1 MISKITLIAFLSLIM
16 SNAFGYVFVSQNQA
30 YVGFSGGYGG
40 MLTYQPSVIPTSAG
54 NSTNYTGVNL
64 RKGVSYRVQTGY
76 LWAVGHDQYG
86 LELGYMGYPRN
97 TYDIDSVTPS
107 LVYKGHTSDLLVV
120 LRHNYNDGWNIAA
133 KIGAAYVT
141 QKLENP
147 QATDIQ
153 VNNQSVFGTRTE
165 ILPEAALVFGYNVTE
180 HFGLELSA
188 QYVFAGSSGQNKAIA
203 SSAADVNKVASV
215 VAGLFGV
222 YFEF

>member
-76 LWAVGHDQYG
+76 L
-86 LELGYMGYPRN
+86 GYPRN